1 MNEKE
6 ILAELEKGEKKSEA
20 GNSYILGTILGLIVP
35 IIALVFFNNSV
46 TKNETFTAL
55 MNNLVSKGILA
66 SVLSMMVLPNL
77 LLFFLF
83 LKMEK
88 MKSVKGVIA
97 ATIIFGIIVYIA
109 KFIIQAQVEV

>member
-6 ILAELEKGEKKSEA
+6 LLEELEKDDKKSET
-20 GNSYILGTILGLIVP
+20 GNNYILGTVLGIIVP

-46 TKNETFTAL
+46 TKNETFPSL
-55 MNNLVSKGILA
+55 INNLVGKHILA

-83 LKMEK
+83 LKMDK

-109 KFIIQAQVEV
+109 KFVIQAQKSI